1 MGLFERLRRVLR
13 SNLNE
18 LISKAEN
25 PEKMLNQLI
34 SDMNQQLI
42 DSKKS
47 VAAAIADEKK
57 LERHYKEQAAEAEEW
72 ERRAVLALKSGKE
85 DLAREALTRKQK
97 AEEYAK
103 QYREQWEQQQESVEK
118 LKEALRSLQQKIEE
132 AQRKKNLLIA
142 RAKRAEAQKR
152 IQETISGVNDTS
164 AFETFEQMSRR
175 MDEIEAQNAAMEEIE
190 ASSVRGGDDPLEK
203 EFAKLE
209 SPDSDA
215 DKALEDLKKRIAL
228 EDKSGSSEQNGGG
241 SATTEGS
248 DDSGSIE
255 ERLAKLKKQL
265 DEEE

>member
-1 MGLFERLRRVLR
+1 MGLFERLRRVLK

-25 PEKMLNQLI
+25 PEKMLNTLI

-47 VAAAIADEKK
+47 VASAIADEKK
-57 LERHYKEQAAEAEEW
+57 LERHYKEQQQEAEEW
-72 ERRAVLALKSGKE
+72 EKRAILALKSGKDE
-85 DLAREALTRKQK
+85 LAREALVRKQK
-97 AEEYAK
+97 AEEYAS
-103 QYREQWEQQQESVEK
+103 QYQEQLEQQKESVEK

-142 RAKRAEAQKR
+142 RAKRAEAQKK
-152 IQETISGVNDTS
+152 IQETISGFNDTS

-190 ASSVRGGDDPLEK
+190 ASSGKGGDDPLER

-209 SPDSDA
+209 SPGSDT

-228 EDKSGSSEQNGGG
+228 EDKSGGAEGGD
-241 SATTEGS
+241 SATGAAGEE
-248 DDSGSIE
+248 GSIE
-255 ERLAKLKKQL
+255 DRLARLKKKL
-265 DEEE
+265 EEEE

>member
-1 MGLFERLRRVLR
+1 MGLFDRLRRVLK

-34 SDMNQQLI
+34 TDMNQQLI

-57 LERHYKEQAAEAEEW
+57 LERHYKEQAKEAEEW
-72 ERRAVLALKSGKE
+72 ERRAILALKSGKE
-85 DLAREALTRKQK
+85 DLAREALSRKQK
-97 AEEYAK
+97 AEEYAN

-142 RAKRAEAQKR
+142 RAKRAEAQKK

-190 ASSVRGGDDPLEK
+190 ASSAGGGEDPLEK

-209 SPDSDA
+209 SPDSDT
-215 DKALEDLKKRIAL
+215 DKQLEELRKKIAL
-228 EDKSGSSEQNGGG
+228 EDKSGESGSEAGPTSQQTGEE
-241 SATTEGS
+241 A
-248 DDSGSIE
+248 GSIE

>member
-1 MGLFERLRRVLR
+1 MGLFERLRRVLK

-57 LERHYKEQAAEAEEW
+57 LERHYKEQAKEAEEW

-97 AEEYAK
+97 AEEYAN

-142 RAKRAEAQKR
+142 RAKRAEAQKK

-190 ASSVRGGDDPLEK
+190 ASSAGGGDDPLEK

-209 SPDSDA
+209 SPEADT

-228 EDKSGSSEQNGGG
+228 EDKSESSEGNATD
-241 SATTEGS
+241 SATTDGS
-248 DDSGSIE
+248 EDAGSIE

>member
-1 MGLFERLRRVLR
+1 MGLFDRLRRVLK

-34 SDMNQQLI
+34 IDMNQQLI

-57 LERHYKEQAAEAEEW
+57 LERHYKEQLQEAEEW

-85 DLAREALTRKQK
+85 DLAREALVRKQK
-97 AEEYAK
+97 AGEYAE
-103 QYREQWEQQQESVEK
+103 QYREQLQQQQESVEK

-142 RAKRAEAQKR
+142 RAKRAEAHKR

-175 MDEIEAQNAAMEEIE
+175 MDEIEAQNAAMEELE
-190 ASSVRGGDDPLEK
+190 ASSRGGSDDPLEK
-203 EFAKLE
+203 EFARLDSPE
-209 SPDSDA
+209 SDT
-215 DKALEDLKKRIAL
+215 DKALEALKERLAL
-228 EDKSGSSEQNGGG
+228 EDRSEDSTGGESAGGG
-241 SATTEGS
+241 KSAGGGES
-248 DDSGSIE
+248 VD
-255 ERLAKLKKQL
+255 ERLARLKKEL
-265 DEEE
+265 EEEEE